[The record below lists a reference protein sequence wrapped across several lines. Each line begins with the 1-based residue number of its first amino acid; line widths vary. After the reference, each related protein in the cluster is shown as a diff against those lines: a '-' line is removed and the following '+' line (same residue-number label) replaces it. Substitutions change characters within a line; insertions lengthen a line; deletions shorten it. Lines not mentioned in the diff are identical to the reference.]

1 MRAVLPCL
9 MRTHMRSLRS
19 FRSRRSHKPP
29 LPTHAPM
36 PPLLALAH
44 TDAPAHRWF
53 GVAERLLRPQEVG
66 EVGVGEGSDEAL
78 VLLLGRNERL
88 Y

>member
-1 MRAVLPCL
+1 MA
-9 MRTHMRSLRS
+9 
-19 FRSRRSHKPP
+19 P
-29 LPTHAPM
+29 LA
-36 PPLLALAH
+36 ALAH
-44 TDAPAHRWF
+44 THAPEHRWF
-53 GVAERLLRPQEVG
+53 GVVAQRLLRPQEVG